1 MAKNDRPDIKIPY
14 SGEHLYTDIAI
25 LAIVLFMA
33 GAALVA
39 AGAVQPSEQL
49 PSHFD
54 LFGNPDGYISGRQLL
69 RVLLVPVFMAL
80 LFPALFSVLRL
91 FPRRFNYP
99 VTITPLNAAKQY
111 QISVDRLYEIKL
123 AMSVLFACMEG
134 AMIYSIFTKHGYYI
148 FACLFPALFWVF
160 WIIAKGFRESV
171 KYR

>member
-14 SGEHLYTDIAI
+14 SRKHLYTDIAI
-25 LAIVLFMA
+25 LAIVLLMA
-33 GAALVA
+33 GAAFIA
-39 AGAVQPSEQL
+39 AGAVRGQI

-54 LFGNPDGYISGRQLL
+54 FFGNPDAFISGRQLL

-111 QISVDRLYEIKL
+111 QISVDMIYELKL
-123 AMSVLFACMEG
+123 AMSLLFACMEG
-134 AMIYSIFTKHGYYI
+134 AMIYSIFRKNGYYI
-148 FACLFPALFWVF
+148 FALLFPALFWVF
-160 WIIAKGFRESV
+160 WIIAKGFRASV
-171 KYR
+171 KNR